1 MIMDLN
7 DDNNSD
13 QGLVHAYHKNIIE
26 KMIRIILTKVLG
38 ITHNN
43 VYNSDQIVRYELKAF
58 LTDKR

>member
-1 MIMDLN
+1 MYLK
-7 DDNNSD
+7 DDNDSD
-13 QGLVHAYHKNIIE
+13 QGRVHAYHRNIIE
-26 KMIRIILTKVLG
+26 KMTRIILTKVLG